1 MILLLILLYLALTVG
16 IVAFDAW
23 ILTIHVPTIVADPTN
38 FGAWFWI
45 ILTLSLTIFGGSRAG
60 KD

>member
-1 MILLLILLYLALTVG
+1 MILLVILLYLALTVG

-23 ILTIHVPTIVADPTN
+23 ILTIHVPTIAADPSN

-45 ILTLSLTIFGGSRAG
+45 ILTLTLTIFGGTRAA
-60 KD
+60 KE